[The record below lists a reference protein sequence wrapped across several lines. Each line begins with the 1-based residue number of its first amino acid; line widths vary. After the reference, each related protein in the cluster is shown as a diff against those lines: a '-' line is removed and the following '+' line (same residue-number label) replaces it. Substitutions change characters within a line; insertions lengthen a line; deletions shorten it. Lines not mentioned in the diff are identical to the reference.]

1 MMAAHTVASPLG
13 AGCTRTNAHDTH
25 DEGRR
30 TQARMGGMIVILP
43 PPIEWNAASP
53 SVAVDHPP
61 CMHACSIVVMARD
74 GTRHIHRSVDS
85 SMSAASQPTHS
96 RQ

>member
-61 CMHACSIVVMARD
+61 CMHACMLYRRHGSGRDQAYPSI
-74 GTRHIHRSVDS
+74 
-85 SMSAASQPTHS
+85 S

>member
-30 TQARMGGMIVILP
+30 TQARMGV
-43 PPIEWNAASP
+43 
-53 SVAVDHPP
+53 
-61 CMHACSIVVMARD
+61 
-74 GTRHIHRSVDS
+74 
-85 SMSAASQPTHS
+85 
-96 RQ
+96 

>member
-30 TQARMGGMIVILP
+30 TQARMGGDDRDP
-43 PPIEWNAASP
+43 PTPREWNAASP
-53 SVAVDHPP
+53 CHPWP
-61 CMHACSIVVMARD
+61 WTTHHACMHALSSSWLGTGPGISID
-74 GTRHIHRSVDS
+74 
-85 SMSAASQPTHS
+85 Q
-96 RQ
+96 